1 MDWNCCLKIL
11 VKWLKFNIKYK
22 NILVLTLLS
31 QLFLSPIYAQYPDTN
46 VGVIDLNYI
55 LSESDAAVDAAKQIE
70 DIAKQIEDEIKNTDQ
85 SLIDEQNEL
94 IESQQIMAP
103 AAFDEKR
110 KEYENKVQNYNVTRQ
125 EKLISVDR
133 IVSESRSEV
142 LNALKPIL
150 EEISKEKGI
159 TVLLE
164 KNSVLLNAE
173 NMDITDEALKALNKK
188 LPSIEISVD

>member
-1 MDWNCCLKIL
+1 MKLN
-11 VKWLKFNIKYK
+11 FKYK
-22 NILVLTLLS
+22 YIFVLALLS
-31 QLFLSPIYAQYPDTN
+31 QLFLSPLYAQYPDTN
-46 VGVIDLNYI
+46 IGVVDLNYI

-70 DIAKQIEDEIKNTDQ
+70 DIAKQIEEEIKDTDQ
-85 SLIDEQNEL
+85 SLIDEQNKL

-125 EKLISVDR
+125 EKLMSIDR
-133 IVSESRSEV
+133 IVSESRNEV

-150 EEISKEKGI
+150 EEISNDNGI

-188 LPSIEISVD
+188 LPSIEVSAD

>member
-1 MDWNCCLKIL
+1 MKLN
-11 VKWLKFNIKYK
+11 FKYK
-22 NILVLTLLS
+22 YIFVLTLLS
-31 QLFLSPIYAQYPDTN
+31 QLFLSPLYAQYPDTN

-70 DIAKQIEDEIKNTDQ
+70 DIAKKIEEEIKNTDQ
-85 SLIDEQNEL
+85 GLIDEQNEL

-125 EKLISVDR
+125 EKLMSIDR
-133 IVSESRSEV
+133 IVSESRNEV

-150 EEISKEKGI
+150 EEISNDMGI
-159 TVLLE
+159 TILLE

-173 NMDITDEALKALNKK
+173 NMDITEQALKALNKK
-188 LPSIEISVD
+188 LPSIEVSVN

>member
-1 MDWNCCLKIL
+1 MIL
-11 VKWLKFNIKYK
+11 NLKYK
-22 NILVLTLLS
+22 YIFVLALLS
-31 QLFLSPIYAQYPDTN
+31 QLFFSPLYAQYPDSN
-46 VGVIDLNYI
+46 VGVVDLNFI

-70 DIAKQIEDEIKNTDQ
+70 DIAKQIEEEIKNTDQ
-85 SLIDEQNEL
+85 DLIDEQNEL

-125 EKLISVDR
+125 EKLMSIDR
-133 IVSESRSEV
+133 IVSESRNEV

-150 EEISKEKGI
+150 EEISNDMGI

-173 NMDITDEALKALNKK
+173 NMDITEEALKALNKK
-188 LPSIEISVD
+188 LPNIEVSVD

>member
-1 MDWNCCLKIL
+1 MKSN
-11 VKWLKFNIKYK
+11 FKYK
-22 NILVLTLLS
+22 YIFIISLLC
-31 QLFLSPIYAQYPDTN
+31 QLFFSPSYAEYPDTN

-70 DIAKQIEDEIKNTDQ
+70 NIAKQIEEEIKNTDQ

-125 EKLISVDR
+125 EKLMSIDR
-133 IVSESRSEV
+133 IVSESRNEV

-150 EEISKEKGI
+150 EEISNEYGI

-188 LPSIEISVD
+188 LPSIEVSAD

>member
-1 MDWNCCLKIL
+1 MKLN
-11 VKWLKFNIKYK
+11 FQYK
-22 NILVLTLLS
+22 NVFVLTLLS
-31 QLFLSPIYAQYPDTN
+31 QLFFSPLYAEYPDTN

-70 DIAKQIEDEIKNTDQ
+70 DIAKQIEEEIKKTDQ
-85 SLIDEQNEL
+85 DLIDEQNEL

-110 KEYENKVQNYNVTRQ
+110 KEYENKVQNYNITRQ
-125 EKLISVDR
+125 EKLMSIDR
-133 IVSESRSEV
+133 ILSESRNEV

-150 EEISKEKGI
+150 EEISNDMGI

-173 NMDITDEALKALNKK
+173 NMDITEEALKALNKK
-188 LPSIEISVD
+188 LPSIKVSAE

>member
-1 MDWNCCLKIL
+1 MKSN
-11 VKWLKFNIKYK
+11 FKYK
-22 NILVLTLLS
+22 YFFVFALLC
-31 QLFLSPIYAQYPDTN
+31 QLFSSPIYAEYPDTI
-46 VGVIDLNYI
+46 VGVVDLNYI
-55 LSESDAAVDAAKQIE
+55 LSESDAAVDAAKKIE
-70 DIAKQIEDEIKNTDQ
+70 NIAQQIEDEIKNSDQ

-125 EKLISVDR
+125 EKLTSIDR
-133 IVSESRSEV
+133 IVAESRNKV

-150 EEISKEKGI
+150 EEISNENGI
-159 TVLLE
+159 TILLE

-173 NMDITDEALKALNKK
+173 NMDITEAALKILNKK
-188 LPSIEISVD
+188 LPSIEVSIN

>member
-1 MDWNCCLKIL
+1 MRLN
-11 VKWLKFNIKYK
+11 FKYK
-22 NILVLTLLS
+22 YIFVFTLLS
-31 QLFLSPIYAQYPDTN
+31 QLLLSPLYAQYPDTN
-46 VGVIDLNYI
+46 VGVVDLNYI

-70 DIAKQIEDEIKNTDQ
+70 DIAKQIEEEIKDTDQ

-103 AAFDEKR
+103 AAFEEKR

-125 EKLISVDR
+125 EKLMSVD
-133 IVSESRSEV
+133 ILVSESRNKV

-150 EEISKEKGI
+150 EEIANDNGI

-173 NMDITDEALKALNKK
+173 NMDITEEALQVLNKK
-188 LPSIEISVD
+188 LPSIKVSAE

>member
-1 MDWNCCLKIL
+1 MKLN
-11 VKWLKFNIKYK
+11 FQYK
-22 NILVLTLLS
+22 NVFVLTLLS
-31 QLFLSPIYAQYPDTN
+31 QLFFSPLYAEYPDTN

-70 DIAKQIEDEIKNTDQ
+70 DIAKQIEEEIKITDQ
-85 SLIDEQNEL
+85 DLIDEQNEL

-110 KEYENKVQNYNVTRQ
+110 KEYENKVQNYNITRQ
-125 EKLISVDR
+125 EKLMSIDR
-133 IVSESRSEV
+133 ILSESRNEV

-150 EEISKEKGI
+150 EEISNDMGI

-173 NMDITDEALKALNKK
+173 NMDITQEALKALNKK
-188 LPSIEISVD
+188 LPSMKVSAE

>member
-1 MDWNCCLKIL
+1 M
-11 VKWLKFNIKYK
+11 KFNIKYK
-22 NILVLTLLS
+22 NILALTLLS
-31 QLFLSPIYAQYPDTN
+31 QLFFSPLYAQYPDTN
-46 VGVIDLNYI
+46 IGVIDLNYI

-70 DIAKQIEDEIKNTDQ
+70 DIAKQIEEEIKNTDQ
-85 SLIDEQNEL
+85 DLIDEQNEL

-125 EKLISVDR
+125 EKLMSIDR
-133 IVSESRSEV
+133 IVSESRNEV

-150 EEISKEKGI
+150 EEISNDMGI

-173 NMDITDEALKALNKK
+173 NMDITEEALKALNKK
-188 LPSIEISVD
+188 LPNIEVSAD

>member
-1 MDWNCCLKIL
+1 MKLN
-11 VKWLKFNIKYK
+11 FKYK
-22 NILVLTLLS
+22 YIFVLTLLG
-31 QLFLSPIYAQYPDTN
+31 QLFFTPLYAQYPDTN

-70 DIAKQIEDEIKNTDQ
+70 DIAKQIEEEVKNTDQ
-85 SLIDEQNEL
+85 DLIDEQNEL

-110 KEYENKVQNYNVTRQ
+110 KEYENKVQNYNITRQ
-125 EKLISVDR
+125 EKLMSIDR
-133 IVSESRSEV
+133 IVSESRNEV
-142 LNALKPIL
+142 LNALRPIL
-150 EEISKEKGI
+150 EEISNDMGI

-173 NMDITDEALKALNKK
+173 NMDITEEALKALNKK
-188 LPSIEISVD
+188 LPSIKVSTE

>member
-1 MDWNCCLKIL
+1 M
-11 VKWLKFNIKYK
+11 KFNFKYK
-22 NILVLTLLS
+22 YIFVLTLLS
-31 QLFLSPIYAQYPDTN
+31 QLLVSPLYAQYPDTN
-46 VGVIDLNYI
+46 VGVVDLNYI

-110 KEYENKVQNYNVTRQ
+110 KEYENKVQNYNIKRQ
-125 EKLISVDR
+125 EKLMSVDR

-150 EEISKEKGI
+150 EEISNEKGI

-173 NMDITDEALKALNKK
+173 NMDITEEALKALNKK
-188 LPSIEISVD
+188 LPSFKVSAD